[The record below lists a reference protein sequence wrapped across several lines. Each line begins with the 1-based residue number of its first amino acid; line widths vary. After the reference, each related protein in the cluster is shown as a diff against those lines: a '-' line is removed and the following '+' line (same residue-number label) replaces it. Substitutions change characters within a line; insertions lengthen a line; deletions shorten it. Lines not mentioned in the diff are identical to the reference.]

1 MSQLDSSDSESEQV
15 TVRENDLMNDDDSI
29 RAHMPS
35 DGMASS
41 VWAHDLK
48 QTFMTYNSIIS
59 MTSSAQDL
67 WQEGLREHHNLQIQ
81 VHRWTGITQ
90 QILQPSQTLS
100 TELICSLSIS
110 ASHPQPLIRHKLNRR
125 HRFRQGLRYRRKTK
139 VTFQQAE
146 ANIVN
151 LSAANFNKHH

>member
-1 MSQLDSSDSESEQV
+1 MSLKKMAVILSLSRAVSWTTSDQTKRWTSTSGSDDDDDGGMNDNDEQEGELADDECGADSSHHDENSESEQV

-41 VWAHDLK
+41 VWAHDLE

-67 WQEGLREHHNLQIQ
+67 
-81 VHRWTGITQ
+81 
-90 QILQPSQTLS
+90 
-100 TELICSLSIS
+100 
-110 ASHPQPLIRHKLNRR
+110 
-125 HRFRQGLRYRRKTK
+125 
-139 VTFQQAE
+139 
-146 ANIVN
+146 
-151 LSAANFNKHH
+151 